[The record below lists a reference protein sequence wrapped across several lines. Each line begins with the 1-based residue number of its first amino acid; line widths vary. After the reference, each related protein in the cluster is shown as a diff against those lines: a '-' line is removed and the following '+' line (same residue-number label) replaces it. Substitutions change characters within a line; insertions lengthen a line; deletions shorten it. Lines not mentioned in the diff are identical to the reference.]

1 MTFIPEII
9 FALMITVGVSMIVY
23 DVIKGR
29 TASALRG
36 SYHVGSAFGTGIAIS
51 GGMTHNA
58 KQGESR

>member
-23 DVIKGR
+23 NVIKGR

-36 SYHVGSAFGTGIAIS
+36 IAIA
-51 GGMTHNA
+51 GGMTHSA
-58 KQGESR
+58 KEGDSR